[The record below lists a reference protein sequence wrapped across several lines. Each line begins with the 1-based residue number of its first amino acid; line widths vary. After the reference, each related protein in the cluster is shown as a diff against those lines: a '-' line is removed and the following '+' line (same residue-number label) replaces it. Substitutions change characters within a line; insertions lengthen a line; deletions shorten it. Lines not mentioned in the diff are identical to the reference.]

1 MNTMRKVL
9 AATVIAGGVLM
20 AGAAQASDAVFGAV
34 IGGGAG
40 ALIGQSM
47 GGRDGAIVGGAIGAA
62 AGAAAASG
70 SQRYYGGVGYYP
82 PAPVY
87 RAPATVYY
95 APAPVYHVPAPVY
108 HVPAPVYHVPAPVY
122 YVSPRVVYR
131 PAPVYVEYGGSRGH
145 WKHKHGRGHDRQWQR
160 GRDDRRG
167 HYYR

>member
-1 MNTMRKVL
+1 MNTIRKVL
-9 AATVIAGGVLM
+9 AATVIAGGVLI

-62 AGAAAASG
+62 AGAAAAG
-70 SQRYYGGVGYYP
+70 SSHRYYGGVGYYP

-87 RAPATVYY
+87 RAPAPVYY

-108 HVPAPVYHVPAPVY
+108 
-122 YVSPRVVYR
+122 YVSPPVVYR

-145 WKHKHGRGHDRQWQR
+145 WKHKHGRGHNRQWQR

>member
-1 MNTMRKVL
+1 MNTIRKAL
-9 AATVIAGGVLM
+9 TATVIAGGVLL

-70 SQRYYGGVGYYP
+70 SQRYYGSVGYYP

-87 RAPATVYY
+87 RAPAPVYY

-108 HVPAPVYHVPAPVY
+108 
-122 YVSPRVVYR
+122 YVSPPVVYR

-145 WKHKHGRGHDRQWQR
+145 WKHRHGRGHDRQWQR

>member
-62 AGAAAASG
+62 AGAAAASS
-70 SQRYYGGVGYYP
+70 SQRYYGGVGVGYYP

-87 RAPATVYY
+87 R
-95 APAPVYHVPAPVY
+95 VPAPVY
-108 HVPAPVYHVPAPVY
+108 YAPPPVYHVPAPVY
-122 YVSPRVVYR
+122 YVSPPVVYR
-131 PAPVYVEYGGSRGH
+131 PAPVYVEYGGARGH

-167 HYYR
+167 QYYR